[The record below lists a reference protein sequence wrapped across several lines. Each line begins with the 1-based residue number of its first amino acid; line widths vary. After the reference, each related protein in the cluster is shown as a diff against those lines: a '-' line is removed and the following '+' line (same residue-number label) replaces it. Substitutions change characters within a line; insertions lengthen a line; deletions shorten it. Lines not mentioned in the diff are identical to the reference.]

1 MLVAVVCG
9 VAAAPASANWT
20 TYRADAARSGID
32 PSSGAQVPFSSAW
45 KSPVLQGTVWGQ
57 PLVDNGVVFTGTEG
71 DQVYALNEST
81 GAIMWQASAGTPVPS
96 SMLPCGDISPTVGIT
111 STPVIDEATQRIF
124 VVADTL
130 TGSTIQH
137 RLYAFNMSNGIL
149 VSGYPR
155 SVEPPGDTPSAQL
168 QRPALALDDGEIVI
182 GYGGNDGDCGS
193 YNGWL
198 VGASE
203 SGGALKTFEV
213 ETGSREGAIWGAGDG
228 PAVDAAGN
236 IWAASGNGN
245 QSTFNYQES
254 VLDLAPSLGLISYW
268 APSNWS
274 YLDQNDI
281 DLGSTEPLLLPD
293 GLVFQIGKAGVG
305 YLLNASALGG
315 ENAPPRFS
323 ASVCSGSYGGAIYY
337 GGVIYVA
344 CSDGLRALSLNT
356 TNGSFSNLSTWH
368 FPSSVNG
375 PPIESGGLIWATN
388 WNGATL
394 YGLSPQS
401 GQPVVAQSTPSME
414 HFTTPSA
421 SDGKLFLATGNTVE
435 AYTAATSL
443 RPTVSSLSPSSG
455 RSAGGTHVTITGANF
470 TGTTAVDFGAAP
482 APQFT
487 VTSGGVVTATAPAG
501 SGTVDVTVR
510 TPSGTSAT
518 SSADRFT
525 YVLPPRC
532 TLRKSGASRVALKYV
547 KRRHGKGLR
556 LAYGRLAL
564 SARCT
569 QGVAALAGGTVTES
583 TRVHRRTRRKLFRLR
598 AVHLTLRAGRA
609 KTFRVRIPLSL
620 VRALQHHAS
629 ESARLNLAGNSTGG
643 TGHSTLRVRRLRLA
657 RAIAKGPRQRV
668 GSAQGAPR

>member
-1 MLVAVVCG
+1 M
-9 VAAAPASANWT
+9 
-20 TYRADAARSGID
+20 
-32 PSSGAQVPFSSAW
+32 
-45 KSPVLQGTVWGQ
+45 
-57 PLVDNGVVFTGTEG
+57 
-71 DQVYALNEST
+71 YALNEST
-81 GAIMWQASAGTPVPS
+81 GAIIWQASTGTPVPS
-96 SMLPCGDISPTVGIT
+96 SMLPCGDINPTVGIT

-137 RLYAFNMSNGIL
+137 RLYAFNMSNGSL

-155 SVEPPGDTPSAQL
+155 SVEPPADTPSAQL
-168 QRPALALDDGEIVI
+168 QRSALALDNGEIVI

-228 PAVDAAGN
+228 PAVDSAGN

-254 VLDLAPSLGLISYW
+254 VLDLAPSLSLNSYW

-274 YLDQNDI
+274 NLDQYDI
-281 DLGSTEPLLLPD
+281 DLGSTEPLLLPN

-305 YLLNASALGG
+305 YLLEASSLGG
-315 ENAPPRFS
+315 ENAPPRYS

-356 TNGSFSNLSTWH
+356 TSGSFSNLSTWH
-368 FPSSVNG
+368 VPSSVNG
-375 PPIESGGLIWATN
+375 PPIESGGLIWATD
-388 WNGATL
+388 WNGAAL

-401 GQPVVAQSTPSME
+401 GQPVVTQSTPSME

-421 SDGKLFLATGNTVE
+421 SDGKVFLATGNTVE

-443 RPTVSSLSPSSG
+443 RPAVSSLSPSSG
-455 RSAGGTHVTITGANF
+455 PPTGGVHVTITGVNF
-470 TGTTAVDFGAAP
+470 TGAMAVDFGATP
-482 APQFT
+482 APHFT
-487 VTSGGVVTATAPAG
+487 VTSGGLITATAPAG

-510 TPSGTSAT
+510 TPAGTSAT

-525 YVLPPRC
+525 YALPPRC
-532 TLRKSGASRVALKYV
+532 TLRKSRASLVALKYV
-547 KRRHGKGLR
+547 KRRHSKGLR
-556 LAYGRLAL
+556 LAYGTLAL

-569 QGVAALAGGTVTES
+569 PGATALISGTVTKS
-583 TRVHRRTRRKLFRLR
+583 TRVHHRTVKKSIRLR
-598 AVHLTLRAGRA
+598 AAGLTLRAGRA
-609 KTFRVRIPLSL
+609 KTVRVRIPLAV
-620 VRALQHHAS
+620 VRAVQHHTA
-629 ESARLNLAGNSTGG
+629 ESARFTLRGSSAGGSA
-643 TGHSTLRVRRLRLA
+643 HSTLNLRRLRLA
-657 RAIAKGPRQRV
+657 PRR
-668 GSAQGAPR
+668 